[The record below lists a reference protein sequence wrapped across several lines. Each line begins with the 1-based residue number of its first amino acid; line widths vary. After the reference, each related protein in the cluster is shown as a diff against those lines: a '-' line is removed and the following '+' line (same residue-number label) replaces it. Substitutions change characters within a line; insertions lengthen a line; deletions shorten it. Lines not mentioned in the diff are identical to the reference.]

1 MVRIALES
9 MTEVDAVLFLLDAS
23 VSLPEKLQNEKD
35 KEFSE
40 YMGQLRAPAILILN
54 KVDLLEKEKLLPL
67 IQMYSRMYPFQAVLP
82 MSALHDDG
90 TGLLI
95 AEILKIL
102 PFGPRYFPDD
112 IPTDVT
118 ERFLA
123 AEIIREKIFLQ
134 IGQEIPYS
142 TAVLIES
149 FKEDLE
155 KEMVTIHAAIVVERT
170 SQKGIVIGKGGLA
183 LKRIGMAA
191 RKDIEKMLGQK
202 VLLKLWVKVKKNWSQ
217 DERFLKELGYF

>member
-1 MVRIALES
+1 M
-9 MTEVDAVLFLLDAS
+9 
-23 VSLPEKLQNEKD
+23 
-35 KEFSE
+35 
-40 YMGQLRAPAILILN
+40 
-54 KVDLLEKEKLLPL
+54 
-67 IQMYSRMYPFQAVLP
+67 
-82 MSALHDDG
+82 
-90 TGLLI
+90 I

-102 PFGPRYFPDD
+102 PFGPLYFPDD

-149 FKEDLE
+149 FKEDPE